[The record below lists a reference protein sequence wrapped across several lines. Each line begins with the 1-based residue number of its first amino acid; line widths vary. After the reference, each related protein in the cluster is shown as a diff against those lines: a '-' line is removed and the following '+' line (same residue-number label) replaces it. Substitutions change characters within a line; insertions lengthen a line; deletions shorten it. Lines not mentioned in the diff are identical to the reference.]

1 MSGPTP
7 EGVGLGQPRLPIYDG
22 SLSDTHANPIEK
34 QGAKNKTNPE
44 RHGRRWTAH
53 AMAGQTG
60 GLGRIWGGLAGE
72 RGCSGLRAFGIPR
85 SARAKANIGCSKGVE
100 RRGEASGELSTA
112 VWGNDARASMQQAV
126 CGLQ

>member
-1 MSGPTP
+1 MDSHGCPFTTGPFPTRTQTQLRNRAP
-7 EGVGLGQPRLPIYDG
+7 KI
-22 SLSDTHANPIEK
+22 K
-34 QGAKNKTNPE
+34 QNRRDMAVA
-44 RHGRRWTAH
+44 GRPMPWQAVK
-53 AMAGQTG
+53 
-60 GLGRIWGGLAGE
+60 LAVWDRKDRE

-85 SARAKANIGCSKGVE
+85 SATAKANVGCSKGVE